1 MKQGVL
7 PFQYEQEKSTTGMTG
22 LVRPGHVPGVD
33 ACIRLEV
40 IGRAPRG
47 TAGA

>member
-22 LVRPGHVPGVD
+22 LSGLVTYLELMH
-33 ACIRLEV
+33 ASRLEV